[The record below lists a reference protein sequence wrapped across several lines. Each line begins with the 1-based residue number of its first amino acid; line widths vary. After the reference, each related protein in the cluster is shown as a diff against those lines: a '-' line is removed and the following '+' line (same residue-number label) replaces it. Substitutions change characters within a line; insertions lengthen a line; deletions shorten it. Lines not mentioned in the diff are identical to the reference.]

1 MRRALLRS
9 SAGSALLLLVL
20 YPAPTQASERDK
32 LTYFTF
38 SGPVQVPGA
47 TLEAGT
53 YEFRLVNP
61 DSGGS
66 VIHVQGRDGAK
77 VSRLFFMIRG
87 SRQDETSDSPIV
99 VLLETPAG
107 TPPAL
112 QGWFYPGEESGFEF
126 VYSRRQARAING
138 GADRQAAAGGGTTR
152 IVVGSTAPP
161 AVSARNR

>member
-1 MRRALLRS
+1 MWHPLLRS

-38 SGPVQVPGA
+38 SGPVQIPGD

-53 YEFRLVNP
+53 YEFRLTNP
-61 DSGGS
+61 ESGGS
-66 VIHVQGRDGAK
+66 VIHVQGRDGKK
-77 VSRLFFMIRG
+77 VSRLFFMNRG
-87 SRQDETSDSPIV
+87 NRLDETTDRPIV
-99 VLLETPAG
+99 VLRETPAG

-112 QGWFYPGEESGFEF
+112 QGWFYPGEETGFEF

-138 GADRQAAAGGGTTR
+138 GPARQAATGAATTR

-161 AVSARNR
+161 RMSARNR